1 MNLGLL
7 ATLSSNLRRSQY
19 TLEDKD
25 TNMSTLEDNDTNIQE
40 ETEVRILVQMR
51 LENSSLQFFFLFSFV
66 IRCPLIIQAE
76 KTEQVILNQGLQ

>member
-7 ATLSSNLRRSQY
+7 ATLSSNLRRSQSTLEDNDTSMS

-25 TNMSTLEDNDTNIQE
+25 TNMSTLEDKDTNIQE
-40 ETEVRILVQMR
+40 ETEVRILAQMR

-66 IRCPLIIQAE
+66 IKCP
-76 KTEQVILNQGLQ
+76 

>member
-51 LENSSLQFFFLFSFV
+51 LENSSLQFFFSLFICNKVSFNNTS
-66 IRCPLIIQAE
+66 R
-76 KTEQVILNQGLQ
+76 KN